1 MASQSESD
9 TPVPPGLVLRPFR
22 ALRYARNGAELA
34 AVTSPPYD
42 VVDDRELAE
51 LLARDP
57 RNVVRLTLPQDG
69 DDGNSRYELAA
80 RQLAQWCSDGSLV
93 RDPEAALYVYEE
105 AAGHHVQRGLVGAVA
120 LARADAQI
128 VLPHEDTM
136 AGPVSDRLAL
146 SEATKANLEPIFLVY
161 AGGGAASQLVASM
174 DEREPLIEATT
185 DDGTRHRIWAITDR
199 GELAGVSADL
209 LPRRATIADGHHR
222 YANYL
227 RYQQDRRANGGG
239 AGPWDFGLALLV
251 DTKVFGPEVH
261 PIHRVIP
268 SLPAA
273 QAAKLAATAFRVTPT
288 PARGQELLDELAKA
302 GEDGPAF
309 ALADAAKAWL
319 LTDPDPSQAMRAL
332 PADRSPAWRSLDV
345 SLAHY
350 LLIRQAW
357 RLQDTVEVVG
367 FRHDLDSTLK
377 AAGTNGTALLLNPT
391 LVQDVA
397 AVAEAGD
404 RMPRK
409 STLFTPKPRT
419 GLLIRLLD
427 AMDLGTQ
434 D

>member
-1 MASQSESD
+1 MASQSDSD
-9 TPVPPGLVLRPFR
+9 IPVPPGLVLRPFR
-22 ALRYARNGAELA
+22 ALRYARDAAALA
-34 AVTSPPYD
+34 DVTSPPYD
-42 VVDDRELAE
+42 VIDDREHAE

-57 RNVVRLTLPQDG
+57 QNVVRLILPR
-69 DDGNSRYELAA
+69 DGNDGTSRYELAA
-80 RQLAQWCSDGSLV
+80 RQLARWRSDGTLV
-93 RDPEAALYVYEE
+93 RDPESALYVYEE
-105 AAGHHVQRGLVGAVA
+105 TADGHIQRGLVGAVA

-146 SEATKANLEPIFLVY
+146 SEATQANLEPIFLVY

-174 DEREPLIEATT
+174 DQRPPLLDTTT
-185 DDGTRHRIWAITDR
+185 DDAIRHRIWAITDPD
-199 GELAGVSADL
+199 ELAAIAADL

-227 RYQQDRRANGGG
+227 RYQQDRRAAGAG
-239 AGPWDFGLALLV
+239 AGPWDFGLTLLV
-251 DTKVFGPEVH
+251 DTSVFGPQVH

-273 QAAKLAATAFRVTPT
+273 HAAELAATVFRVTPT
-288 PARGQELLDELAKA
+288 AARGQELLEALAKA
-302 GEDGPAF
+302 GENGPAF
-309 ALADAAKAWL
+309 ALADATHAWL
-319 LTDPDPSQAMRAL
+319 LTDPDPEQARRAL
-332 PADRSPAWRSLDV
+332 PADRSPAWGALDV

-357 RLQDTVEVVG
+357 SLEDTVEVVG
-367 FRHDLDSTLK
+367 FRHDLDSALG
-377 AAGTNGTALLLNPT
+377 AAGSDGTALLLNPT
-391 LVQDVA
+391 PVQGVA

-427 AMDLGTQ
+427 AQ
-434 D
+434 DGDS